1 MTTTWRTKKLIPLAA
16 AVLGLFSLTPAASA
30 ESNCKEAKGNLVDIY
45 SGGPTTS
52 GTLTNGGWLNGTTLT
67 VYSPAFV
74 ITPNPNVVA
83 YTGEM
88 TISTNQG
95 QLKIA
100 NVYLYNFVT
109 GQGTALGNIDPAAST
124 GMFAGAKGVIFL
136 NLTATTGSGPVNYLE
151 SVSGQVCFAK
161 Q

>member
-52 GTLTNGGWLNGTTLT
+52 GTPLT